1 MFISNRLVLLQ
12 LKKQLKLIL
21 IFLFL
26 CCSISGCALIAEQ
39 EQFVSSPGDDSLIRD
54 NGDCS
59 NISFLYDVQKTGGP
73 LPGLDP
79 DSIAILDWNI
89 YKGKWPNWDVDFIEL
104 SRDKDIIFLQEAS
117 LNEKL
122 MQVLFS
128 KDLHWNLNSAFKF
141 KGVETGVLVA
151 STAEPLVSC
160 GLRYREPIIGV
171 PKTTLISKY
180 MIAGSTRELL
190 VANIHGINIS
200 FGVGAYQQQFEALQN
215 ILKMHDGPIIL
226 AGDFNNWS
234 EKRTAIVNQMAEN
247 LSLEILTF
255 KDDGRTTFFGDPVDQ
270 VLYRGLEPSSR
281 TVHPVTSSDHNPIS
295 VTFRLDREHD
305 SNNLVTQ

>member
-1 MFISNRLVLLQ
+1 MLTLNMPALLQ
-12 LKKQLKLIL
+12 LKKHLKSIL
-21 IFLFL
+21 TSLFL
-26 CCSISGCALIAEQ
+26 CCIISGCAFVAEQ
-39 EQFVSSPGDDSLIRD
+39 EQFVSSPGDNSLIRD
-54 NGDCS
+54 DGHCS
-59 NISFLYDVQKTGGP
+59 DIFLPYDIPKTGKP
-73 LPGLDP
+73 LPELSP

-89 YKGKWPNWDVDFIEL
+89 YKGKRHNWDVDFIQL

-128 KDLHWNLNSAFKF
+128 KNLHWNLNSAFKF

-171 PKTTLISKY
+171 PKTTLISRY

-200 FGVGAYQQQFEALQN
+200 FGVGAYQQQFEALQD

-234 EKRTAIVNQMAEN
+234 EKRTAIVNQLAES
-247 LSLEILTF
+247 LSLQTLTF
-255 KDDGRTTFFGDPVDQ
+255 KDDGRTTFFGGPVDQ
-270 VLYRGLEPSSR
+270 VLYRGLEPGDR
-281 TVHPVTSSDHNPIS
+281 TVHSVTSSDHNPIS
-295 VTFRLDREHD
+295 VTFRLVRQHD
-305 SNNLVTQ
+305 FNDLVTQ